1 MKNEITIRSVSSFD
15 LLLLSVLLL
24 SVTIEH
30 FYHFIKS
37 TAKTI
42 ENNTL
47 KFRKHILLAEILEN
61 IQNV

>member
-15 LLLLSVLLL
+15 SY